1 MNFFSLSFVLFYSI
15 TFLIYH
21 AVPYRFKHY
30 ILLAA
35 SITFYA
41 LFDIKYT
48 LILLFVI
55 VFSYFMALSIEKRSK
70 CGNSKGWLAIG
81 IILCVFV
88 LVFFKF
94 WNYALVALDRV
105 FGFKGLA
112 QSGAAAIL
120 APVGISFFSLEA
132 IGYMVDVYRGKTK
145 AEKDFGKYTLFIS
158 FFPKIMSGP
167 IDRSTNL
174 LKQIREGVG
183 FSYDQVKHGFLLILW
198 GSFIKLLIANR
209 LAVIVDFAFKNYN
222 EQTGFTMLIAV
233 ILYGLQLYVD
243 FSGYSY
249 IAIGL
254 AGTFGYTLID
264 NFIQPYF
271 ALNVRDFWR
280 RWHVS
285 LSSWLRDYVYI
296 PLGGNKKGT
305 LRRYINLMITFVVS
319 GLWHGTGMHFVIW
332 GFFHGVMQVCSIL
345 LEKIAS
351 KRTTLKE
358 TKDSKSLT
366 FKFSS
371 RFIKAIFTFALVDF
385 AWLFFRADSVGAA
398 FEILHKIVFNP
409 EVGRTIYDGLCFAG
423 VEIKKG
429 GVLVAELLLLF
440 GVELC
445 HEKKIKISDW
455 LDRQDK
461 WFRWGVYI
469 TIAML
474 IILGL
479 IRNYGIDASTFIY
492 ANF

>member
-1 MNFFSLSFVLFYSI
+1 MNFFSLAFVLFYSI
-15 TFLIYH
+15 TFLIYN

-70 CGNSKGWLAIG
+70 CGNPKGWLAIG

-145 AEKDFGKYTLFIS
+145 AESNFCKYALFIS

-167 IDRSTNL
+167 IDRSSNL
-174 LKQIREGVG
+174 LKQMRDGVK
-183 FSYDQVKHGFLLILW
+183 FDYYQVKRSFLLILW
-198 GSFIKLLIANR
+198 GTFIKLLIANR

-222 EQTGFTMLIAV
+222 EQTGFTLLVAV
-233 ILYGLQLYVD
+233 MLYGLQLYVD

-296 PLGGNKKGT
+296 PLGGSKKGT

-319 GLWHGTGMHFVIW
+319 GLWHGTGMHFVVW
-332 GFFHGVMQVCSIL
+332 GLIHGVYQVLSIVFNHL
-345 LEKIAS
+345 LSPLTSKINV
-351 KRTTLKE
+351 KR
-358 TKDSKSLT
+358 DC
-366 FKFSS
+366 FSHKM
-371 RFIKAIFTFALVDF
+371 IKAIITFLLVDF
-385 AWLFFRADSVGAA
+385 AWLFFRADSVGSAL
-398 FEILHKIVFNP
+398 EILNKILLNP
-409 EVGRTIYDGLCFAG
+409 EVGRTIFDNLMLAG

-429 GVLVAELLLLF
+429 GVLVFEILLLL
-440 GVELC
+440 GVDFY
-445 HEKKIKISDW
+445 HEKKGRISDL
-455 LDRQDK
+455 LDAQNK
-461 WFRWGVYI
+461 WFRWLVYV
-469 TIAML
+469 TMAMF
-474 IILGL
+474 IVVGM
-479 IRNYGIDASTFIY
+479 IRDYGGSASTFIY
-492 ANF
+492 ASF